1 MKKDYS
7 GLKSMI
13 HSEFFTIEMTIQYLL
28 KYKSDKEILK
38 ILVQR
43 LKKYS
48 MTSIFNYLIELVFFT
63 LYNKCS
69 EVDIFLL
76 DLCAESFEFYSKITI
91 CFEIWGYQFI
101 HQNDNYKKRVRNL
114 LEDCETSM
122 VNGEK
127 CLINYNNKRKD
138 KVNNGIH
145 NFDQKELYEFVIG
158 KRSKNDFKD
167 DVRYFMNYLVKLSY
181 LLIAEGN
188 TNELKKIAVDY
199 LHKLN
204 LELYKRRSKYK
215 ETIPKYRFMY
225 QGIMIPFE
233 KNPNSN
239 LIVRIVYKETKIFKT
254 KERCPFLV
262 FFETV
267 DIKEVDNYEP
277 KWEKDL
283 DYLRWQYNIK
293 IPEPIVKLQKAVEDI
308 STPKEREKK
317 KFEKLKRYLAKEQQ
331 ILNKSFKNQSRRNID
346 KVKVR
351 EKKNVNRI
359 KNLKRVSKSLNLK
372 RKRRKKRK
380 VNNDIMYV
388 NKKIKK
394 MTKTEIMK
402 RMNFILLLIKYSKS
416 KGLNKLNIEYLEK
429 LKHILSV
436 LMAKKRR
443 KKLQKIPSFEEK
455 MEILKKESP
464 FSEIP
469 SLTIRGFIVKAGDD
483 MRQESLIIHLINTI
497 SRILKREKCKIYIKE
512 LDFITLSRSTALIEY
527 IPGSSSISSLKKK
540 NPNLSLYEIFKKT
553 FATNFEEAQKNFI
566 LSLAGY
572 SFVSYILQLKDR
584 HNDNLLI
591 DKDGHIIHI
600 DFGFCFNVSPG
611 GISFETA
618 PFKFTKDYLD
628 IIGGIESPMFYFFK
642 ILLFKAFDVFKKFSE
657 EFWNLL
663 EIMKHS
669 EILCFKNFD
678 SLGFQERFHRFI
690 SDKEREQLI
699 DDLIMAS
706 FRSKRTTL
714 YDQFQKYSNDIEI

>member
-1 MKKDYS
+1 MEKNYS
-7 GLKSMI
+7 GLKTMI
-13 HSEFFTIEMTIQYLL
+13 GSEFFTIEMTIQYLL
-28 KYKSDKEILK
+28 KYKDDKEVLK
-38 ILVQR
+38 ILVQKLR
-43 LKKYS
+43 KYEKNS
-48 MTSIFNYLIELVFFT
+48 VFNYLIELVYFT

-127 CLINYNNKRKD
+127 CLINYNIKD
-138 KVNNGIH
+138 IKNGNGAI

-188 TNELKKIAVDY
+188 TDELKKIAVDY

-225 QGIMIPFE
+225 QGIIFPFE
-233 KNPNSN
+233 ETPNSN
-239 LIVRIVYKETKIFKT
+239 LIVRIIYNETKIFKT

-262 FFETV
+262 YFETV
-267 DIKEVDNYEP
+267 DIKDVDSYEP
-277 KWEKDL
+277 KWEKDI
-283 DYLRWQYNIK
+283 DYLRWQYNIT
-293 IPEPIVKLQKAVEDI
+293 IPESKTNINLQKTVEDMK
-308 STPKEREKK
+308 TPQEREKK

-331 ILNKSFKNQSRRNID
+331 ILH
-346 KVKVR
+346 
-351 EKKNVNRI
+351 
-359 KNLKRVSKSLNLK
+359 KNLKQSGIYNEDSEDVKKTNIIKYKSKSLQIERI
-372 RKRRKKRK
+372 RKRRR
-380 VNNDIMYV
+380 VPNDIMYV
-388 NKKIKK
+388 QKK
-394 MTKTEIMK
+394 MNKMSKNEIMK
-402 RMNFILLLIKYSKS
+402 RMNFILLLIKHSKS

-429 LKHILSV
+429 LKNMLGIFV
-436 LMAKKRR
+436 NKNR
-443 KKLQKIPSFEEK
+443 KASLQKPTLLYEEK
-455 MEILKKESP
+455 MEMLRKDSP
-464 FSEIP
+464 FSDIP
-469 SLTIRGFIVKAGDD
+469 SLKIRGFIVKAGDD

-497 SRILKREKCKIYIKE
+497 SRILKRENCKIFIRE

-527 IPGSSSISSLKKK
+527 IPGSFSISSLKKK
-540 NPNLSLYEIFKKT
+540 HPTLTLNEIFKQK
-553 FATNFEEAQKNFI
+553 FSNNFEEAQKNFI

-584 HNDNLLI
+584 HNDNILI
-591 DKDGHIIHI
+591 DSYGHIIHI
-600 DFGFCFNVSPG
+600 DFGFCLNVSPG

-618 PFKFTKDYLD
+618 PFKFTKDYID
-628 IIGGIESPMFYFFK
+628 IIGGLESPMFYFFK

-663 EIMKHS
+663 EIMKTS
-669 EILCFKNFD
+669 EISCFKNFD
-678 SLGFQERFHRFI
+678 STAFQERFHRFI
-690 SDKEREQLI
+690 SDKEREQLV
-699 DDLIMAS
+699 DDLIMNS

-714 YDQFQKYSNDIEI
+714 YDQFQKYSNDIEL